1 VTLGTGDGAVDAVA
15 VRIAALCL
23 DERSKLRDWL
33 ICGPAVRAGLL
44 LDLALAGRIEQ
55 TDDSVVIDATPT
67 GFAPAD
73 RLLAAVEFEPERSL
87 DGWLEER
94 RIGLRHVVDAAVGSG
109 RWQEWRGP
117 LGIGRRYGDLA
128 EERTAVDRHRLPA
141 DEPTGMS
148 PQDAAVTAIGAVAGL
163 LVPVGSPERP
173 SPAVV
178 TATRDAAWL
187 CEAVV
192 YHLEELRIRYASQT
206 AGMGSPF

>member
-1 VTLGTGDGAVDAVA
+1 VTDEVVDRVA
-15 VRIAALCL
+15 VRVAALCL
-23 DERSKLRDWL
+23 DERSKLRDWV

-44 LDLALAGRIEQ
+44 LDLALSGRIEQ
-55 TDDSVVIDATPT
+55 TDDSVVIDPTPI

-73 RLLAAVEFEPERSL
+73 LLLAAVEVEPERSL

-94 RIGLRHVVDAAVGSG
+94 RIGLRHVVDAAVRAG

-117 LGIGRRYGDLA
+117 LGFGRRYVDLA

-141 DEPTGMS
+141 DEPTGWS
-148 PQDAAVTAIGAVAGL
+148 PQDAGVTAIGAVAGL
-163 LVPVGSPERP
+163 LVPLGSPERP

-178 TATRDAAWL
+178 SATREAAWL

-192 YHLEELRIRYASQT
+192 DHLEVLRIRYASQT
-206 AGMGSPF
+206 AGLGSPL